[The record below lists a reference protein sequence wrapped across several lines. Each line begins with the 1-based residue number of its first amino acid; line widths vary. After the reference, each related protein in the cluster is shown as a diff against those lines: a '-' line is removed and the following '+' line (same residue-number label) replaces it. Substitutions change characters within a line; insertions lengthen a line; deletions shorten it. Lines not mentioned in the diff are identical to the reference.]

1 MSKTQ
6 LGVGFIGAGDVSILH
21 GNALSRNPEARL
33 IGIWNRTQE
42 RGLERARQFACRCY
56 ETPEQLVS
64 DPEIDAVFVL
74 TNLETHLFYA
84 KMAFAAGKHVL
95 CEKPVASSVVEAE
108 ELRRAAQASGL
119 LCLPGHNMIYEES
132 LARSHDLVAGG
143 ALGKLVSVYVLY
155 NIWHSEERAATI
167 PGIVR
172 QILTHNSYTLIYIAG
187 PPKRVSAFSA
197 SLHYRQL
204 TNDDIAMVNL
214 EMRNGALGH
223 MCASFAADDLSSSPW
238 AYTIK
243 AIGTE
248 GSTSYSYND
257 WVEAK
262 KGIAHSR
269 TYTALQRTF
278 DNEVRQFIRSVR
290 HGEQPPS
297 TLEDAILCQRLIEAI
312 ETSIAEGRAVE
323 V

>member
-1 MSKTQ
+1 MKKTQ

-21 GNALSRNPEARL
+21 GNAVSRNPEARV
-33 IGIWNRTQE
+33 IGIWNRTRE
-42 RGLERARQFACRCY
+42 RGLERARQFSCRCY

-64 DPEIDAVFVL
+64 DPEIEAVFVL
-74 TNLETHLFYA
+74 TNLETHLYYA

-95 CEKPVASSVVEAE
+95 CEKPVASSVAEAE
-108 ELRRAAQASGL
+108 ELHREAQAAGL

-132 LARSHDLVAGG
+132 LARSHDLIAKG
-143 ALGKLVSVYVLY
+143 ALGKLACVYVLY
-155 NIWHSEERAATI
+155 NIWHSEERAATL

-172 QILTHNSYTLIYIAG
+172 QILTHNSYTLIYMAG
-187 PPKRVSAFSA
+187 APRRLSAFAA
-197 SLHYRQL
+197 SLHYQRL
-204 TNDDIAMVNL
+204 TKDDIAMVNL
-214 EMRNGALGH
+214 EMQNGALGH

-262 KGIAHSR
+262 KGISHSR
-269 TYTALQRTF
+269 TYTALQSTF

-297 TLEDAILCQRLIEAI
+297 TLEDAILCQRMIEAI
-312 ETSIAEGRAVE
+312 ETSIAEGRAVD

>member
-1 MSKTQ
+1 MKDGR

-21 GNALSRNPEARL
+21 GNAVARHPDARL
-33 IGIWNRTQE
+33 IGIWNRTRE
-42 RGLERARQFACRCY
+42 RGLQRARQFDCRY
-56 ETPEQLVS
+56 FDTPEQLVS
-64 DPEIDAVFVL
+64 DPQIEAVFIL
-74 TNLETHLFYA
+74 TNLETHLQYA
-84 KMAFAAGKHVL
+84 TMAFAAGKHVL
-95 CEKPVASSVVEAE
+95 CEKPVAASVSEAE
-108 ELRRAAQASGL
+108 ELHRQAQRAGL

-132 LARSHDLVAGG
+132 LARSHDLIARG

-155 NIWHSEERAATI
+155 NIWHSEERASTL

-172 QILTHNSYTLIYIAG
+172 QILTHNSYTLIYLAG
-187 PPKRVSAFSA
+187 APRRLSAFAA
-197 SLHYRQL
+197 SLHYQRLPQ
-204 TNDDIAMVNL
+204 DDIAMVNL

-223 MCASFAADDLSSSPW
+223 MCASFAADDLSTSPW

-262 KGIAHSR
+262 KGISHSR
-269 TYTALQRTF
+269 TFTALQSTF
-278 DNEVRQFIRSVR
+278 DNEVSQFIRSVR
-290 HGEQPPS
+290 SGQRPPS
-297 TLEDAILCQRLIEAI
+297 TLEDAILCQRMIEAI
-312 ETSIAEGRAVE
+312 ETSIAEGRAVD

>member
-1 MSKTQ
+1 MKKTP

-21 GNALSRNPEARL
+21 GNAVSRNPDARL
-33 IGIWNRTQE
+33 VGIWNRTRE
-42 RGLERARQFACRCY
+42 RGLARARQFNCRFH
-56 ETPEQLVS
+56 ESAEELVS
-64 DPEIDAVFVL
+64 DPDIDAVFVL
-74 TNLETHLFYA
+74 TDLETHLHYA

-95 CEKPVASSVVEAE
+95 CEKPVASSVADAE
-108 ELRRAAQASGL
+108 ELRRAAHAAGL

-132 LARSHDLVAGG
+132 LARSHDLIAAG

-155 NIWHSEERAATI
+155 NIWHSEERASTL

-172 QILTHNSYTLIYIAG
+172 QILTHNSYTLMYLAG
-187 PPKRVSAFSA
+187 APRRVSAFAA
-197 SLHYRQL
+197 SLHYERL
-204 TNDDIAMVNL
+204 TQDDIALVNL
-214 EMRNGALGH
+214 EMQNGALGH
-223 MCASFAADDLSSSPW
+223 MCASFAADDLSGSPW

-243 AIGTE
+243 AIGTA

-262 KGIAHSR
+262 KGISHSR
-269 TYTALQRTF
+269 TFTALQGTF

-297 TLEDAILCQRLIEAI
+297 TLDDAILCQRMIEAI
-312 ETSIAEGRAVE
+312 ETSIAEGRAVS